1 MFKPLTKLHK
11 DDETIQMFVL
21 VSLKQI
27 RLRGLDGNQML
38 YENFGYKKMNIENWP
53 EAVDFDLG
61 YKKEFVKM
69 PIESKVP
76 KPTRMTRSGTR

>member
-27 RLRGLDGNQML
+27 RQRGLDGNRLL
-38 YENFGYKKMNIENWP
+38 YENFGCKKMNIESWP

-61 YKKEFVKM
+61 YK
-69 PIESKVP
+69 
-76 KPTRMTRSGTR
+76 